1 MTRLDIRLL
10 GELEISGSRRV
21 VRFESQRAR
30 ALIAYLAAH
39 PGRAFSRDQ
48 LAGLF
53 WPHHGETAARQNLRQ
68 ALYNLR
74 AVLQVPEGAPPLI
87 SAEQGSIRFAPG
99 EHCWVDLH
107 AFSEAIDRGWGDGDV
122 ADPRELARAA
132 QLYRGDFL
140 AGFFLSDSPP
150 FEEWM
155 LAEQERLRESAVA
168 ALRALVAH
176 HLRSGGHVFGIQYAR
191 QLLRIDPLSEEV
203 HRQLMLLYAYTGRRS
218 RALEDYESFERL
230 LGRELGVEPMEET
243 RQLHRQILDESLPA
257 LAGGEHKAAPRGPLI
272 PLVGREEASQH
283 LHHTWRAA
291 SDGQGCL
298 TLVEGEAGIG
308 KSRLVRAVL
317 DEITSRERATVFLG
331 RSYDL
336 APPVAF
342 QPLIEALRNS
352 LASEVEIAERI
363 TRLPLGDALA
373 DVARLVPELG
383 ELRPELAP
391 RPGDPPPLPVGR
403 LAIALGAFFHHV
415 TAGAGAASKPRPLI
429 LFLDNLQWMDD
440 DTFNLLHALLPEI
453 ADLPVWVV
461 ATYRPQET
469 ASSGLAKLLAAAGAP
484 RGRVRRLSLDRL
496 SAESVARI
504 AVSLVG
510 KQGSA
515 TLARF
520 LFAATEGAPLLLT
533 EWINLLW
540 DEGALVPEGKSWR
553 LTAVPKQFG
562 GQLGSHLPARHED
575 LVLRRIRRLPSS
587 TRRLLTLASL
597 IGQRFE
603 AELLEAAEQ
612 EDGGVV
618 ETCVEMMLQRWLVR
632 HFLRYWADSRRQR
645 DVALWVQGARH
656 GTFEFAHPSIRRAIA
671 ASLSPERAQILHRR
685 IAEAIEARLP
695 ADRAEACELLAY
707 HFGQARMWGRAFE
720 YSRMAAAKARPLA
733 AATARH
739 YYNQALAALDE
750 LDRQGEAAGA
760 EERGERRRLILEE
773 KGSLAAG

>member
-10 GELEISGSRRV
+10 GDLEISSGSRRV

-53 WPHHGETAARQNLRQ
+53 WPHHGEAAARQNLRQ

-74 AVLQVPEGAPPLI
+74 TVLQAADGGAPPLI
-87 SAEQGSIRFAPG
+87 SAEQGSVRFAPG

-107 AFSEAIDRGWGDGDV
+107 AFSEAIDRGWGDGDI

-155 LAEQERLRESAVA
+155 LAEQERLRESAAA

-176 HLRSGGHVFGIQYAR
+176 HLRSGGHVLGIQYAR

-230 LGRELGVEPMEET
+230 LDKELGVEPMEET

-257 LAGGEHKAAPRGPLI
+257 LAGGEHKADPRGPLI
-272 PLVGREEASQH
+272 PLVGREEAIQH
-283 LHHTWRAA
+283 LHQTWRAV
-291 SDGQGCL
+291 SDGQGNL

-317 DEITSRERATVFLG
+317 DEITSRERATVLLG

-352 LASEVEIAERI
+352 LATEVEIAERI

-373 DVARLVPELG
+373 DVARLVPELAL
-383 ELRPELAP
+383 LRPELAP
-391 RPGDPPPLPVGR
+391 TPGDQRPLPLAR
-403 LAIALGAFFHHV
+403 LAIALGAFFHHA
-415 TAGAGAASKPRPLI
+415 TAGAGAAGKARPLI

-440 DTFNLLHALLPEI
+440 DTFALLHALLPEI

-461 ATYRPQET
+461 VTYRPQET
-469 ASSGLAKLLAAAGAP
+469 AASSLAKLLAEAGAP
-484 RGRVRRLSLDRL
+484 RGRVKRLSLDRL

-553 LTAVPKQFG
+553 LTAAPRE
-562 GQLGSHLPARHED
+562 LGAHLLAPHEE

-603 AELLEAAEQ
+603 AGLLEAAEQ

-618 ETCVEMMLQRWLVR
+618 ESCVEMMLQRWLVR

-671 ASLSPERAQILHRR
+671 ASLSPERAQVLHRR

-707 HFGQARMWGRAFE
+707 HFGQARMWSRAFD
-720 YSRMAAAKARPLA
+720 YSQMAAAKARPLA

-750 LDRQGEAAGA
+750 LDRLGEEAGA
-760 EERGERRRLILEE
+760 EEQGEKRRLILAERS
-773 KGSLAAG
+773 SLDTG